1 MDGEVG
7 EEGKSGEKR
16 LEDACT
22 MRYVA
27 LIDDREFAKD
37 RFASCHFLCHLV

>member
-1 MDGEVG
+1 MGGEVG

-27 LIDDREFAKD
+27 LIDDRESAKD
-37 RFASCHFLCHLV
+37 RFASWHFPFHLV